1 MKVVVPFPEPTSV
14 AGAMTDEPEQA
25 DTKMSRARD
34 SMELETMI
42 QRRFYLKKVNDRGPR
57 TSSARRCVMAPRR
70 RGRIIQGNKPVVNSQ
85 PLMQRVGAVY
95 IVHSPLPLCRNPTNR
110 TDSTL
115 SNESKLKLIEF
126 LISKQPK
133 LRNFY
138 AVSGLLC
145 TGLS

>member
-14 AGAMTDEPEQA
+14 AGAMTDELEQA
-25 DTKMSRARD
+25 DTKMSRVRD

-42 QRRFYLKKVNDRGPR
+42 QRRFYLKKVNDRGPG
-57 TSSARRCVMAPRR
+57 TSRRCVMALRR

-115 SNESKLKLIEF
+115 S
-126 LISKQPK
+126 
-133 LRNFY
+133 
-138 AVSGLLC
+138 
-145 TGLS
+145 